1 MRAER
6 FGSYS
11 TPATTAG
18 IPNFSR
24 RKSMSRSIRLC
35 PRPRWRTVMV
45 PETFRPLPR
54 RFGRSRLFSG
64 VFFVISSLVRKVMYR
79 RAGEVGLTA
88 RMAMALGS
96 LDEFDLVPRLERHD
110 RLLPAR
116 PAALEAPHAL
126 PLAPTRLRPHGSDLH
141 AEDLLHRMADLDLVR
156 VPRDLESHG
165 VQLVLEAHALLGH
178 QRAHEHG
185 SRIFHRSHLTDRLA
199 ARPRLGSP
207 FRTIS
212 PLAAPRAASRSACA
226 CRNGAAWDRRACRHP
241 STGWRGWSPGG
252 RGRSPSAATVCARPP
267 TPRCAPS
274 CRGCRRA
281 EPPARAPRPGAAA
294 ERAPPRQRRR
304 RTARA
309 SRARFPVRRAR
320 ERSASS
326 YFASLAF
333 CC

>member
-96 LDEFDLVPRLERHD
+96 LDEFDLVPRLELHH

-116 PAALEAPHAL
+116 PGALEAPHAL
-126 PLAPTRLRPHGSDLH
+126 PLAPARLRPHGSDLH
-141 AEDLLHRMADLDLVR
+141 AEDLLHRMADLDLVG
-156 VPRDLESHG
+156 VPRDLEGHG

-185 SRIFHRSHLTDRLA
+185 SRIFHRSPFTARLAALAAAA
-199 ARPRLGSP
+199 ARPRLGSSFGP
-207 FRTIS
+207 AYPVGR
-212 PLAAPRAASRSACA
+212 AARPSRRPPGRAGAPGTRRRGPGSRPRA
-226 CRNGAAWDRRACRHP
+226 
-241 STGWRGWSPGG
+241 TGHCG
-252 RGRSPSAATVCARPP
+252 RP
-267 TPRCAPS
+267 
-274 CRGCRRA
+274 
-281 EPPARAPRPGAAA
+281 
-294 ERAPPRQRRR
+294 
-304 RTARA
+304 
-309 SRARFPVRRAR
+309 
-320 ERSASS
+320 
-326 YFASLAF
+326 
-333 CC
+333 